1 MIILDAT
8 ITFLVSS
15 ALDTN
20 PIKILVSAALFIL
33 FLLKLKEQNW
43 KYSLSKE
50 ALVLFLIIFI
60 ACVNSVL
67 FFLFG
72 EYSFESNDTAQLL
85 GIRKFVIESVFAV
98 LLYSYLRSKS
108 YNFILNIIYIG
119 AAVNCIVALIEMP
132 MVLSTPHRAKMLFF
146 EPSSAGFYYC
156 FSVFLLFLGIN
167 NNIIKRN
174 IAFSFSILGLIA
186 FSKAQFLVLLIVAI
200 ITARMHIKIISIA
213 LLSVLSI
220 SFRAEISYYYDILL
234 NDNLQIYG
242 IDRLIKSLSEH
253 GIYGLS
259 NLYDVTDTY
268 VTRLSGIYVS
278 IMTLFEYPFGIGV
291 STFNL
296 WYKQYLID
304 TNLINVFIGGE
315 VSLMFQ
321 GEAWA
326 SPRSRI
332 LEIIV
337 ASGFIALIGFVYL
350 VKSFFKERK
359 YNYLLYVAFLSTFI
373 AGIILELNPIL
384 DYLVILIL
392 LLEKCRE
399 KRREHNDNVVKEN
412 STPHNIQASH

>member
-1 MIILDAT
+1 MLILDAV
-8 ITFLVSS
+8 IAFLISS

-20 PIKILVSAALFIL
+20 PIKIIISAVLLIL
-33 FLLKLKEQNW
+33 FLIKLKEQNW

-50 ALVLFLIIFI
+50 AIVLFSIISI
-60 ACVNSVL
+60 ACINSVL
-67 FFLFG
+67 FFLFSD
-72 EYSFESNDTAQLL
+72 YSFESNDTKQLL
-85 GIRKFVIESVFAV
+85 GIRKFAIESVFAI
-98 LLYSYLRSKS
+98 LLYTYLKNKS
-108 YNFILNIIYIG
+108 YSFILNMIYFG
-119 AAVNCIVALIEMP
+119 AAINCIIALIEMP
-132 MVLSTPHRAKMLFF
+132 MVLTTPHRAKMLFF

-156 FSVFLLFLGIN
+156 FIIFILFMGSKDSIV
-167 NNIIKRN
+167 KRN
-174 IAFSFSILGLIA
+174 VAYSFSILGLIA
-186 FSKAQFLVLLIVAI
+186 FSKAQFLTLLIVAI
-200 ITARMHIKIISIA
+200 ITARTSIKISA
-213 LLSVLSI
+213 LFFIFLSFI
-220 SFRAEISYYYDILL
+220 SFQSEIKDYYGILV

-242 IDRLIKSLSEH
+242 IDRLFSALSEY

-304 TNLINVFIGGE
+304 TNLVNVFIGGE
-315 VSLMFQ
+315 VSSMFQ

-332 LEIIV
+332 LELIV
-337 ASGFIALIGFVYL
+337 ASGFIGLVGLIYIIR
-350 VKSFFKERK
+350 SFSHERK
-359 YNYLLYVAFLSTFI
+359 YNYLLYVSFISTFI

-392 LLEKCRE
+392 LLEKSRQSRE
-399 KRREHNDNVVKEN
+399 KKNEYKDNFVSYN
-412 STPHNIQASH
+412 SKSSN